1 MVIRMR
7 HTKSHTRNR
16 RSHHKVE
23 ASSLSTDTKSG
34 VTHMRHRA
42 SLDTGEYRG
51 KKVVDVAGKVAKKH
65 AKVKAAEAG
74 SGDDSK
80 EKSAAKKKAD
90 K

>member
-65 AKVKAAEAG
+65 AKLKAAAPVSDEP
-74 SGDDSK
+74 K
-80 EKSAAKKKAD
+80 EKSTKKKAD